1 MENSDIENLISRRL
15 LGMGVSPNLKGY
27 RYLKESILMVV
38 NDNSLIENFNRRLY
52 PIIAE
57 KYGDTAYAIER
68 SMRHVLNVLRGRS
81 CNDEKSKIDLYAF
94 ETRDLTVKQ
103 FIAVLVE
110 DVYLQLLYKK

>member
-1 MENSDIENLISRRL
+1 MENSDIENLVSRRL

-38 NDNSLIENFNRRLY
+38 NDNSLIENFNRKLY

-68 SMRHVLNVLRGRS
+68 SMRHVLNVLRERRYSDVQG
-81 CNDEKSKIDLYAF
+81 KIDLYAF
-94 ETRDLTVKQ
+94 EVRDLTVKQ
-103 FIAVLVE
+103 FVAVLVE
-110 DVYLQLLYKK
+110 DVYLQLLYKT